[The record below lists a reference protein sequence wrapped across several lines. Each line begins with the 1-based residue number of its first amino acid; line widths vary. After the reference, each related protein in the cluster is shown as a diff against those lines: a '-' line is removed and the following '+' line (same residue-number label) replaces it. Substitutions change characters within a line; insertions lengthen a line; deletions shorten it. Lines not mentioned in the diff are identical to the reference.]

1 MGGGVVAVLSFA
13 GSITASAA
21 RVVRASVSRENMGG
35 GWYWLAQL
43 KKALEPQGVK
53 RTREGLAIGEQGRF
67 WQGFRS
73 RLGARLGTLAYGVRA
88 EPSALVTN
96 KTGGCATWDFSHVAA
111 VGHLRRL
118 VVGARRCRACFL
130 LALCS

>member
-43 KKALEPQGVK
+43 KKALESNDKGSNE
-53 RTREGLAIGEQGRF
+53 RERDSL
-67 WQGFRS
+67 
-73 RLGARLGTLAYGVRA
+73 
-88 EPSALVTN
+88 
-96 KTGGCATWDFSHVAA
+96 
-111 VGHLRRL
+111 
-118 VVGARRCRACFL
+118 
-130 LALCS
+130 